1 MDQAHSQRY
10 EFGPF
15 RLDAHERL
23 LTREGASVSLT
34 PKAFDLLLALVKRP
48 GRLVEKEELFQAV
61 WPDTIVEESNL
72 SSNIALIRKALG
84 DGTNGERYI
93 ETVPKRGYRF
103 VAKVKSQNDVAAG
116 PVAQEP
122 ATPVSTGDAQP
133 ITSDVKSAASRSN
146 RSVIILSALAFLL
159 PVFIGVG
166 LWQYFRLEK
175 RAKVTEL
182 EFKGN
187 FYLLKWKEDEV
198 RKGIEY
204 YNKAVILDP
213 NSASAYEGLATAWT
227 FLSDLHMS
235 PREAMPKAKAAAVNA
250 LEQDETSASTHATLG
265 LIKAQYDWDWVGA
278 EQELKRALTLDPEYE
293 PAHRLYGFHLIAVGR
308 FDEAQAEMKRSLES
322 DPLNNWGMWGLG
334 DSFYFARQYEQAI
347 EQYRRAIGVESK
359 LHWTRLMLG
368 CVYEQQGK
376 FTEAIAEFNQARLI
390 NDNPQVL
397 ASLGHAYALSGQR
410 LETQKVLAELQ
421 DTARRKYVSPYDL
434 ATIYA
439 GLGEREQALAW
450 LEKAY
455 EERSGWLWLWLKV
468 DPKFDGLRADERFRK
483 LLQRIGHT
491 P

>member
-1 MDQAHSQRY
+1 
-10 EFGPF
+10 
-15 RLDAHERL
+15 
-23 LTREGASVSLT
+23 
-34 PKAFDLLLALVKRP
+34 
-48 GRLVEKEELFQAV
+48 
-61 WPDTIVEESNL
+61 
-72 SSNIALIRKALG
+72 
-84 DGTNGERYI
+84 
-93 ETVPKRGYRF
+93 
-103 VAKVKSQNDVAAG
+103 
-116 PVAQEP
+116 
-122 ATPVSTGDAQP
+122 
-133 ITSDVKSAASRSN
+133 
-146 RSVIILSALAFLL
+146 VIILSALAFLL